1 MKKINKWILGG
12 VIAVGV
18 FALASQGLQYVLK
31 GPKKPFNAIL
41 VSGKSEDVK
50 EAKEIYKDNTKY
62 TKDYKYKIVT
72 QDEPVVENGEKLKNT
87 QTYIVM
93 TKDTVKAMI
102 NDQIFREKIDETASL
117 DTQLLKEMPNI
128 DGNETLI
135 LGGDYYKDMS
145 KLNIEEIE
153 LSMKYGNYSWMG
165 YHPPKGTIIITD
177 DKTYDALK
185 GSELDMTLIGFKKGT
200 LDLREA
206 SDMAKVRNTLSGVA
220 DNIEIN
226 YSIIEE

>member
-12 VIAVGV
+12 VIAVGIFTV
-18 FALASQGLQYVLK
+18 ASQGLMYVLK

-50 EAKEIYKDNTKY
+50 EAKKIYKDNTKY
-62 TKDYKYKIVT
+62 TKDYTYKIVT
-72 QDEPVVENGEKLKNT
+72 EEKTVVEDGKELKDT
-87 QTYIVM
+87 KTYIVI

-102 NDQIFREKIDETASL
+102 KDQIFREKIDETSNL

-128 DGNETLI
+128 DGNETL
-135 LGGDYYKDMS
+135 LLEGAYYKDIS
-145 KLNIEEIE
+145 KLNINGVE

-165 YHPPKGTIIITD
+165 YLPPNGTIIIAD

-185 GSELDMTLIGFKKGT
+185 GSELDMTLIRFKKGT
-200 LDLREA
+200 LDVREA

-220 DNIEIN
+220 DNIQIN
-226 YSIIEE
+226 YSIIED

>member
-1 MKKINKWILGG
+1 MKKINKLILGG
-12 VIAVGV
+12 VITVGI
-18 FALASQGLQYVLK
+18 FALASQGIQYVLK
-31 GPKKPFNAIL
+31 GSKMPFNAIL

-50 EAKEIYKDNTKY
+50 GAKEIYKDNTKY

-72 QDEPVVENGEKLKNT
+72 QDEPVVENGEKLKNI
-87 QTYIVM
+87 QTYIVI

-102 NDQIFREKIDETASL
+102 KDQIFREKIDETSNL

-135 LGGDYYKDMS
+135 LGGDHYKDIS
-145 KLNIEEIE
+145 KLNIQEIE

-185 GSELDMTLIGFKKGT
+185 GSELDMTLIRFKKGT
-200 LDLREA
+200 LDLRET
-206 SDMAKVRNTLSGVA
+206 SDIAKVRNTLSGIA

-226 YSIIEE
+226 YSIIED

>member
-1 MKKINKWILGG
+1 MKKISKWILGG
-12 VIAVGV
+12 VIAVGI
-18 FALASQGLQYVLK
+18 FTAASQGLQYVLK

-50 EAKEIYKDNTKY
+50 EAKEIYKDNTNY

-72 QDEPVVENGEKLKNT
+72 EDKTVVEDGKEIKDTK
-87 QTYIVM
+87 TYIVI
-93 TKDTVKAMI
+93 TKDTVKTMI
-102 NDQIFREKIDETASL
+102 KDQIFREKIDETSNL

-135 LGGDYYKDMS
+135 LGGAYYKDIS
-145 KLNIEEIE
+145 KLNIRGIE

-165 YHPPKGTIIITD
+165 YLPPEGTIIIAD

-185 GSELDMTLIGFKKGT
+185 GSELDMTLIRFEKET

-206 SDMAKVRNTLSGVA
+206 SDMAKVKNTLSSVA

>member
-18 FALASQGLQYVLK
+18 FVLASQGLQYVLK

-102 NDQIFREKIDETASL
+102 NDQIFREKIDETTSL

-135 LGGDYYKDMS
+135 LGSDYYKDIS

-200 LDLREA
+200 FDLREA

>member
-1 MKKINKWILGG
+1 MKKINKWIFGG

-41 VSGKSEDVK
+41 VSGKSADVK
-50 EAKEIYKDNTKY
+50 QAKEIYKDNTNY
-62 TKDYKYKIVT
+62 TKDYTYKIVT
-72 QDEPVVENGEKLKNT
+72 EEKPVVEDGKELKDT
-87 QTYIVM
+87 KTYIVI
-93 TKDTVKAMI
+93 TKDTIKTMI
-102 NDQIFREKIDETASL
+102 KDQIFREKIDETSNL

-128 DGNETLI
+128 DGNETLM
-135 LGGDYYKDMS
+135 LGSDYYKDIS
-145 KLNIEEIE
+145 KLNIEGVE

-165 YHPPKGTIIITD
+165 YLPPEGTIIITD

-185 GSELDMTLIGFKKGT
+185 GSELDMTLIRFKKGT
-200 LDLREA
+200 LDLRET
-206 SDMAKVRNTLSGVA
+206 SDMAKVRNTLSSVA

-226 YSIIEE
+226 YSIIED

>member
-1 MKKINKWILGG
+1 MKKINKLILGG
-12 VIAVGV
+12 VITVGI
-18 FALASQGLQYVLK
+18 FALASQGIQYVLK
-31 GPKKPFNAIL
+31 GPKMPFNAIL

-50 EAKEIYKDNTKY
+50 EAKEIYKDNTNY

-93 TKDTVKAMI
+93 TKDTAKAMI
-102 NDQIFREKIDETASL
+102 KDQIFREKIDETSNL

-135 LGGDYYKDMS
+135 LGSDHYKDIS
-145 KLNIEEIE
+145 KLNIQEIE

-165 YHPPKGTIIITD
+165 YHPSKGTIIITD

-185 GSELDMTLIGFKKGT
+185 DSELDMTLIRFKKGT
-200 LDLREA
+200 LDVREA

-226 YSIIEE
+226 YSIIED